1 MDNKVIQDLVDAINR
16 GDEEYLLEHKQD
28 LIDNTNTAPG
38 ISLSALPA
46 SLRGDMDVMI
56 AQIAKK
62 GNIGGVYEMNDLA
75 YVYSKATDELK
86 QNPEF
91 INIVKEF
98 ESFIKKQSEI
108 FEKNYKEFGNPKAYE
123 IYYKALEDKKE
134 SFYNDYVNNKL
145 NR

>member
-62 GNIGGVYEMNDLA
+62 GNIGGVK
-75 YVYSKATDELK
+75 S
-86 QNPEF
+86 
-91 INIVKEF
+91 
-98 ESFIKKQSEI
+98 
-108 FEKNYKEFGNPKAYE
+108 
-123 IYYKALEDKKE
+123 
-134 SFYNDYVNNKL
+134 